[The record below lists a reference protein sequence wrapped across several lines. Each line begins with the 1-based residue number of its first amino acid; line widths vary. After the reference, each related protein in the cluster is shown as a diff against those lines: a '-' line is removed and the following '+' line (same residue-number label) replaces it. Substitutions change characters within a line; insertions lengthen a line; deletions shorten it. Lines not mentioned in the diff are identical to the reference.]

1 MTDSLSLGTELY
13 QHQSMAAARTL
24 KAAKKELR
32 MMMKERLSAVPKA
45 SLDSQSVPHRPLIDI
60 DVWPTLGKKV
70 FETLLN
76 LRQYQ
81 EAKRISVYLSM
92 PSGEVQTDE
101 IVRHALR
108 SGKDVFV
115 PYLHKNEETTK
126 EDGEIAPKKIMDM
139 VKLKGLEDYE
149 RLERDSWGIP
159 TVTDDTVG
167 GRERILGESEK
178 DGKVQLSQGL
188 DLVLVPGV
196 AFDLDGQTAVIRR
209 LGHGKG
215 FYDYFLHRYRSHY
228 GRGLIENAPERP
240 PLQEFGL
247 ALEEQFLQDKNL
259 TVPVGPHDSIMAGL
273 ILGNGEV
280 LRSRTFAV

>member
-1 MTDSLSLGTELY
+1 
-13 QHQSMAAARTL
+13 
-24 KAAKKELR
+24 
-32 MMMKERLSAVPKA
+32 
-45 SLDSQSVPHRPLIDI
+45 
-60 DVWPTLGKKV
+60 
-70 FETLLN
+70 
-76 LRQYQ
+76 
-81 EAKRISVYLSM
+81 M

-101 IVRHALR
+101 IVRHALS
-108 SGKDVFV
+108 SGKEVFV
-115 PYLHKNEETTK
+115 PYLHTNEETTK

-159 TVTDDTVG
+159 TVTEDTVS

-178 DGKVQLSQGL
+178 DGKAQLSNGL
-188 DLVLVPGV
+188 DLVLMPGV
-196 AFDLDGQTAVIRR
+196 AFDLEGQPAVIRR

-228 GRGLIENAPERP
+228 GRGLFENAAERP

-259 TVPVGPHDSIMAGL
+259 SVPMGPHDSILAGL
-273 ILGNGEV
+273 VVGNGEV
-280 LRSRTFAV
+280 LESKTFAA